1 MRFNHQNVIE
11 RATSVFGDREKSI
24 IWLNS
29 PCYALGNQVPMQLTE
44 TTEGMGLVMSTLG
57 RIKHGIFV

>member
-1 MRFNHQNVIE
+1 MKLDLQNVIE
-11 RATSVFGDREKSI
+11 RATSVFGNREKAI

-44 TTEGMGLVMSTLG
+44 TTEGMELVMSTLG
-57 RIKHGIFV
+57 RIEHGIFV